1 MDTSTTELGQ
11 LLSLLTEQARA
22 RGMNDSQWAAAAGLP
37 KETLSR
43 LRRRTSCDFATLS
56 ALALAVGAQLTVQG
70 AQAAAAP
77 STGHFPQRLDR
88 DDEERGLALAAS
100 GKRERERVRAAGPPV
115 CTARGAEALD
125 SVRAGDRHAL
135 LNLAE
140 TLHPGSSTPEVFQL
154 WLDRSPVKPSRFV
167 PMLNARQRHAA

>member
-1 MDTSTTELGQ
+1 MGHLLTRLTEL
-11 LLSLLTEQARA
+11 ARA

-56 ALALAVGAQLTVQG
+56 SLARAAGARFAVEMAKTGA
-70 AQAAAAP
+70 AS
-77 STGHFPQRLDR
+77 STGHFPQQFDR
-88 DDEERGLALAAS
+88 DDEARLVALAAS
-100 GKRERERVRAAGPPV
+100 GTLDPDRWRSAGPPFFV
-115 CTARGAEALD
+115 AGLAVMLA
-125 SVRAGDRHAL
+125 SVRDSDRHGL

-167 PMLNARQRHAA
+167 PMLDARQRHAA